1 MKHGGVTLADT
12 SQPVL
17 LFKAGLRARYYI
29 PAEDVAIDHLVLS
42 PSETA
47 CPYNGTGSYWSVE
60 VGENVTE
67 NLAWSYADPLPE
79 CGVVK
84 GLPCVHDDKV
94 EEFSV
99 DGEPAA

>member
-1 MKHGGVTLADT
+1 
-12 SQPVL
+12 
-17 LFKAGLRARYYI
+17 
-29 PAEDVAIDHLVLS
+29 VAIDHLVLS

>member
-1 MKHGGVTLADT
+1 MTLADT

-17 LFKAGLRARYYI
+17 LFETGLRTRHHI
-29 PAEDVAIDHLVLS
+29 PAEDVAIDRLVLS

-47 CPYNGTGSYWSVE
+47 CPYNGTGSYWSVD
-60 VGENVTE
+60 VGGNVTE
-67 NLAWSYADPLPE
+67 DLAWSYADPLPE

-84 GLPCVHDDKV
+84 GLLCFHDDKV

-99 DGEPAA
+99 DGEPAS